1 MKLSTITLFAAAA
14 MLAGTSAVDTTART
28 HNDITQ
34 RQLRV
39 ETSPEAIE
47 TDLRDD
53 ELGASEDFW
62 GSWDN
67 HYAQAQSDPLSNDT
81 SSASADGAHEPTV
94 GDLPAAAKELLDK
107 VESVATAAMP
117 FSVETA
123 QSYLLPACLVVAAM
137 FVIAIAAVLIG
148 VRRQQMSEPRFG
160 PVELASDLPDPM
172 TTSAESDAGDDGSD
186 ASSPT
191 HGEDEGEAD
200 TGATVIFGD
209 EEEEKEEEE
218 DVADLA
224 A

>member
-1 MKLSTITLFAAAA
+1 MKLSAITLFVAAVV
-14 MLAGTSAVDTTART
+14 LAGASAFDTAAQT

-39 ETSPEAIE
+39 ETSSDVIE

-67 HYAQAQSDPLSNDT
+67 HDTQVQSDPCSNDT
-81 SSASADGAHEPTV
+81 SSASGDGAHQPAV

-123 QSYLLPACLVVAAM
+123 NSYLLPVALVVAAL
-137 FVIAIAAVLIG
+137 FVVAIAAVLIG

-160 PVELASDLPDPM
+160 LVELASDLPDPM
-172 TTSAESDAGDDGSD
+172 TTSAGSEAGEEASDVRP
-186 ASSPT
+186 PT
-191 HGEDEGEAD
+191 QGEDEGEAD
-200 TGATVIFGD
+200 TGATVLFGD
-209 EEEEKEEEE
+209 EEEEKEEEA
-218 DVADLA
+218 VADLA